1 MAGATFTRVKTWT
14 TETLTDSDLN
24 AEFDNILNNLTPAG
38 IDDESASDAAAQ
50 AVTDP
55 YPAAALSKPTSLQGE
70 LQRLRYLI
78 KQITGEAY
86 WYIDPD
92 NTIATLHSDL
102 DTAKTDITNIKA
114 GTAIASTTLSTSG
127 ADLSVSGP
135 QISLTAA
142 VNVAYGDLCY
152 MNSAGKMALV
162 DADAIGT
169 AGSFAIAAATIAG
182 DAAGVFALPG
192 SVLRNDA
199 WNWTVGGFIYA
210 VAPAG
215 SAASGSTLTQT
226 APSATDAAIQIVGVA
241 IHADKMFFY
250 PQLLMYT
257 HT

>member
-1 MAGATFTRVKTWT
+1 MGATFARVKTWT

-24 AEFDNILNNLTPAG
+24 GEFDNILNNLTPAG
-38 IDDESASDAAAQ
+38 IDDESAADAAMQ
-50 AVTDP
+50 ATADP
-55 YPAAALSKPTSLQGE
+55 YPAAAISKPTSLQGE

-78 KQITGEAY
+78 KQITGETH

-92 NTIATLHSDL
+92 NTIATLHADL
-102 DTAKTDITNIKA
+102 ETAKTDINNIEG
-114 GTAIASTTLSTSG
+114 GTTIASTTLSTAG
-127 ADLSVSGP
+127 ADHSVSGP

-142 VNVAYGDLCY
+142 VNVAFGDACY
-152 MNSAGKMALV
+152 MNSSGKMALV

-169 AGSFAIAAATIAG
+169 AGVFAMAAATISG
-182 DAAGVFALPG
+182 DAAGIFALPG
-192 SVLRNDA
+192 SIIRDDT

-226 APSATDAAIQIVGVA
+226 APTATDTAIQIVGVA

-250 PQLLMYT
+250 PQLVMYT
-257 HT
+257 HI